1 MERSLIQSC
10 LYRLLKAG
18 GFSYELLLTQDFK
31 QAQDACEVFG
41 LFSISPFVLPELPI
55 HFGDDLSS
63 FREEFLHTLHIL
75 RDFYTTKNHKIL
87 IAPIASVLHALPKAE
102 ILQSFSLELHHN
114 YDYNALK
121 ERIIEYG
128 YECVEVVEL
137 EGEVSFR
144 GEIIDIFIPQS
155 EKPYR
160 IVFFDEQI
168 ESMRCFDTHT
178 QMSNPI
184 EIEHLE
190 ILPALFSLTSQENK
204 ELQSLVQSS
213 DFEGFNKDV
222 ASFGFWFLGQRAHFL
237 PLEYATLLTP
247 SALKEVKEIY
257 SLSLMQEALTLK
269 QIEALPVCEVIEGY
283 SDILFNPNNLVSMI
297 KAHPKRHITLL
308 TSNDIKLK
316 AFNKADLQG
325 VDIRHCNAVVN
336 LITPNELLLS
346 LNTPQTK
353 TKHKKPTLKLNEI
366 AQGEYIV
373 HSEYGIGQFIG
384 LKSAQIA
391 GVVRDFIEIAY
402 QGEDKLLLPV
412 ENLNMI
418 DRYVADSGQIPMLD
432 RLGKGSFAKLKQKVK
447 TKLLEIA
454 NGIIELS
461 AKRNLLQGAKI
472 DTQNPALIAFS
483 NACGFTLTQDQR
495 RSIDEIYADLSSGR
509 VMDRLLSGDVGFGK
523 TEVAMNA
530 IYAVCLCKYQ
540 AAMIV
545 PTTLLCAQHYQS
557 LKMRLES
564 FGVRIGRCDRYIKNT
579 DKKILFDGLKSGEIQ
594 VVIGTHALFGAE
606 FHNLGLIVVDEEH
619 KFGVKQKERIKE
631 LCVNTHLLSMSATP
645 IPRTLNMALSQI
657 KSLSSLHTPPV
668 DRIPVRTFIKSGK
681 DSLLK
686 EVILREL
693 RRGGQVFYIHN
704 NIASIQKKAQDLQ
717 ALLPELTIAIL
728 HSQVD
733 SAKSEEIMYDFAQR
747 KYNLLLCT
755 SIVESGI
762 HLPNA
767 NTIIVASADRF
778 GIADLHQLRGRV
790 GRSNKEG
797 FCYFLVQDMDS
808 ITPEAKKRLSALE
821 KNSYLGSGENLA
833 YYDLEIRGGGNLLGE
848 AQSGHIKNIGYGLY
862 LRLLEECIQYLS
874 GKGVVAPI
882 QCDIK
887 LNLNAYLN
895 PQLIASDKLRLEL
908 YRRLSLCGS
917 VSEVN
922 DIESEIFDRFGTL
935 DRESEAFL
943 ELIRIKILA
952 NACHL
957 KQIMHYGQNITFV
970 SLNENKESILSPS
983 KDYDDVIETI
993 MVSLRK
999 RLQKQAQETDKKAIS
1014 TQ

>member
-1 MERSLIQSC
+1 MIQSC

-18 GFSYELLLTQDFK
+18 NFSYELLLTKDFK
-31 QAQDACEVFG
+31 QAQDAYEVLN
-41 LFSISPFVLPELPI
+41 LFQAPIPFVLPELPI

-75 RDFYTTKNHKIL
+75 RSFYAVQDSKIL
-87 IAPIASVLHALPKAE
+87 IAPIASVLHALPKKD
-102 ILQSFSLELHHN
+102 ILQSFVLSLHHS
-114 YDYNALK
+114 YNFTHIK

-144 GEIIDIFIPQS
+144 GDIIDIFIPQS
-155 EKPYR
+155 ENPHR
-160 IVFFDEQI
+160 IVFFDNEV
-168 ESMRCFDTHT
+168 ESIRYFDTYT
-178 QMSNPI
+178 QMSNPV
-184 EIEHLE
+184 EITNLD
-190 ILPALFSLTSQENK
+190 ILPALFSLTSEENQ
-204 ELQSLVQSS
+204 ELQSQVSKS
-213 DFEGFNKDV
+213 NFEGFNKDV
-222 ASFGFWFLGQRAHFL
+222 ASFGFWFLGEKAHFL
-237 PLEYATLLTP
+237 PKCYKTLLTP
-247 SALKEVKEIY
+247 CALDEAREIY
-257 SLSLMQEALTLK
+257 SLSPMQEALSW
-269 QIEALPVCEVIEGY
+269 QDIESFPICDVVEGY
-283 SDILFNPNNLVSMI
+283 SDISFNPANLVSMI
-297 KAHPKRHITLL
+297 KAHSKRHITLL

-316 AFNKADLQG
+316 AFNKTDLEG
-325 VDIRHCNAVVN
+325 VEIKHSNAIVN
-336 LITPNELLLS
+336 LITPDELLLS
-346 LNTPQTK
+346 LNTFSPK
-353 TKHKKPTLKLNEI
+353 IKHKKTTLKLNEI
-366 AQGEYIV
+366 SQGEYVV

-384 LKSAQIA
+384 LKSAHIA

-418 DRYVADSGQIPMLD
+418 DRYVADSGQIPIID
-432 RLGKGSFAKLKQKVK
+432 RLGKGSFAKLKQKVRV
-447 TKLLEIA
+447 KLLEIA
-454 NGIIELS
+454 NGIIELA

-472 DTQNPALIAFS
+472 DTQNPALIAFA
-483 NACGFTLTQDQR
+483 NACDFTLTSDQV
-495 RSIDEIYADLSSGR
+495 RSINEIYTDLSSGR

-530 IYAVCLCKYQ
+530 IYAVCLSGYQ

-545 PTTLLCAQHYQS
+545 PTTLLCAQHYQN
-557 LKMRLES
+557 LKARLEP
-564 FGVRIGRCDRYIKNT
+564 FGIKIGRCDRFIKNNE
-579 DKKILFDGLKSGEIQ
+579 KKVLFSALKNGDMQ
-594 VVIGTHALFGAE
+594 VVIGTHALFGTE
-606 FHNLGLIVVDEEH
+606 FSNLGLIVVDEEH

-631 LCVNTHLLSMSATP
+631 LCANTHLLSMSATP

-681 DSLLK
+681 PSLLK

-704 NIASIQKKAQDLQ
+704 NIASIEKKAKELQ
-717 ALLPELTIAIL
+717 VLLPDLTIAIL
-728 HSQVD
+728 HSQID
-733 SAKSEEIMYDFAQR
+733 NAKSEEIMYDFAQK

-790 GRSNKEG
+790 GRSNREG
-797 FCYFLVQDMDS
+797 FCYFLVEDMEA
-808 ITPEAKKRLSALE
+808 ITPESKKRLMALE

-862 LRLLEECIQYLS
+862 LRLLEECIQALS
-874 GKGVVAPI
+874 GKGAI
-882 QCDIK
+882 EQTQCDIK

-908 YRRLSLCGS
+908 YRRLSLCEDIS
-917 VSEVN
+917 AVN

-935 DRESEAFL
+935 DEASETFL
-943 ELIRIKILA
+943 ELIRIKVLA
-952 NACHL
+952 NQCRL
-957 KQIMHYGQNITFV
+957 KQILHYGQNITFV
-970 SLNENKESILSPS
+970 YTDGGKESVVSSS
-983 KDYDDVIETI
+983 KDWDDVVECI
-993 MVSLRK
+993 MVFLRK
-999 RLQKQAQETDKKAIS
+999 KLQNEI
-1014 TQ
+1014 